1 MKPSERRA
9 LEAEK
14 RAQKEAEAREREL
27 ELQAKKSGGD
37 KPIDKTAPQQP
48 TDSERVDPNAPYKK
62 LPEEEI
68 EVQGDGYHRE
78 GFFSSHVRLIT
89 FIITLTLVLT
99 VLGPWGIDQL
109 ISRKRNDYAG
119 EDVSDKRN
127 MTVEELIDI
136 ADKGM
141 NMRWSDLS
149 AFNYKDCSYNY
160 KDKSTGKSGTYYI
173 REYSISD
180 DLVLKVHGYSVSGS
194 PGYAQLI
201 LLRDD
206 GSKLMDD
213 IRTASVRS
221 FLSRNNYKY

>member
-27 ELQAKKSGGD
+27 EKQAKKGGGES
-37 KPIDKTAPQQP
+37 DKTSTPVRAP
-48 TDSERVDPNAPYKK
+48 DNERIDVSAPYEK
-62 LPEEEI
+62 PEEEEI

-78 GFFSSHVRLIT
+78 SFFGSHVRLIT
-89 FIITLTLVLT
+89 FIISLTLVLT

-109 ISRKRNDYAG
+109 VSRKRNDYAG
-119 EDVSDKRN
+119 EDVLDKRN
-127 MTVEELIDI
+127 MTVEELIEI

-141 NMRWSDLS
+141 NMRWSDLKD
-149 AFNYKDCSYNY
+149 FNYKDCSYNY
-160 KDKSTGKSGTYYI
+160 KDKGTGKSGTYYI

-206 GSKLMDD
+206 GSKLMED
-213 IRTASVRS
+213 IRTSSVRS